1 VGSQP
6 SCRWLL
12 LTVLLLA
19 IGCRPDGG
27 AGPARTPY
35 PSIVVITV
43 DTLRADHLGCYGYF
57 RNTSP
62 TIDALAAESVFFTNA
77 LTTMAT
83 TLPAHLSLWTSR
95 IPLEI
100 GVTRNGWKVFRREES
115 EGQIRLFAEMLQ
127 DLGYTTAAFVSANP
141 VKSYTGL
148 DAGFDVYNQ
157 PKIGTGRKYRRG
169 DRTNNEVM
177 KWLDSQP
184 AEPFFLWVHF
194 FDPHRPYFPPAPFDT
209 AFVTGPELQSFLE
222 SRPAIDRERPAAVSK
237 SHNMYDGEILY
248 LDTEVERLL
257 QTLRDKQLFDDL
269 ALVLTA
275 DHGEGLGEHGRF
287 GHGEI
292 HNEQLQVPLLIKY
305 PSKMGLNGRQVDSIV
320 SLTDVVPTLVATLD
334 LDLSESDLAQFVGV
348 NVLSSGSHRPFAFV
362 QRSTARGRSWG
373 TADKFALVGSKW
385 KLSYDTNLGDTLVDL
400 EVDPYE
406 LQNVIAEHPE
416 VAQELKDRLLELI
429 AEYSASERGLE
440 VLEVTAPEVLEELRA
455 LGYIQ

>member
-1 VGSQP
+1 MRPQS
-6 SCRWLL
+6 SCCWLL
-12 LTVLLLA
+12 ATVLLLT
-19 IGCRPDGG
+19 IGCRPEGG

-57 RNTSP
+57 RDTSP

-100 GVTRNGWKVFRREES
+100 GVTRNGWKVFKREES
-115 EGQIRLFAEMLQ
+115 KGQIRLFAEMLK

-148 DAGFDVYNQ
+148 DAGFDVYNE
-157 PKIGTGRKYRRG
+157 PDTAAGKNRRRANG
-169 DRTNNEVM
+169 TNNAVL

-194 FDPHRPYFPPAPFDT
+194 FDPHRPYLPPAPFDT
-209 AFVTGPELQSFLE
+209 AFATDPELQSFLE
-222 SRPAIDRERPAAVSK
+222 SRPAIHHERPAVPNV
-237 SHNMYDGEILY
+237 HNMYDGEILFV
-248 LDTEVERLL
+248 DTQIQRLL
-257 QTLRDKQLFDDL
+257 QALRDKQLFDGL
-269 ALVLTA
+269 ALVLAA
-275 DHGEGLGEHGRF
+275 DHGEGLGERGRF

-292 HNEQLQVPLLIKY
+292 HNEQLHVPLMIKY
-305 PSKMGLNGRQVDSIV
+305 PSKMGLNGRQVDKIV
-320 SLTDVVPTLVATLD
+320 SLIDVVPTLVATLD
-334 LDLSESDLAQFVGV
+334 LDLPKSDLKQFVGV
-348 NVLSSGSHRPFAFV
+348 NVLSSHSRDPFAFV
-362 QRSTARGRSWG
+362 QRSTAQGRSWG
-373 TADKFALVGSKW
+373 AADKFALVGSKW
-385 KLSYDTNLGDTLVDL
+385 KLSYDTELGDTLVDL

-406 LQNVIAEHPE
+406 MQNVIAERPE
-416 VAQELKDRLLELI
+416 VAQELKDRLLKMI

-440 VLEVTAPEVLEELRA
+440 VLEVTSPEVLEELRA